1 MATKR
6 KGLGRGLDALL
17 STGSAAASRAD
28 ADTGPGAAASLP
40 VEELRR
46 GRFQPRSDM
55 REETLAELAESIR
68 AQGLIQPIVVRR
80 VAATA
85 GGGPGHE
92 IVAGERRWRAAQM
105 AGLAEVPV
113 VVRDVDDETAM
124 AMALIENIQREDLN
138 PLEEAAALQRLVSEF
153 ELTHQEAAAAVGRSR
168 AAVSNL
174 LRLTELAPDVQAL
187 LRARRLDMGH
197 ARALLGIAE
206 PRRQLE
212 LAERVAA
219 GGLSVRQTEQLV
231 RQALAP
237 APKKAAPAS
246 APDPDV
252 RRLETQLSEKLGA
265 RVTLRSGSKKGAGR
279 LVIDYHSHD
288 ELEGIL
294 DHII

>member
-17 STGSAAASRAD
+17 STGSAATDRAE
-28 ADTGPGAAASLP
+28 TGTSTDAAATSLP

-55 REETLAELAESIR
+55 REESLAELAESIR

-80 VAATA
+80 LTVATA
-85 GGGPGHE
+85 GEPGHE

-138 PLEEAAALQRLVSEF
+138 PLEEATALQRLVTEF

-174 LRLTELAPDVQAL
+174 LRLTELQPDVQAL
-187 LRARRLDMGH
+187 VRARRLDMGH
-197 ARALLGIAE
+197 ARALLGISE
-206 PRRQLE
+206 PRQQLE

-219 GGLSVRQTEQLV
+219 GGLSVRQTEK
-231 RQALAP
+231 LATARKTP
-237 APKKAAPAS
+237 KAEGAPSVGRPPKT
-246 APDPDV
+246 PDTAD
-252 RRLETQLSEKLGA
+252 LERQLSTALG
-265 RVTLRSGSKKGAGR
+265 L
-279 LVIDYHSHD
+279 
-288 ELEGIL
+288 
-294 DHII
+294 